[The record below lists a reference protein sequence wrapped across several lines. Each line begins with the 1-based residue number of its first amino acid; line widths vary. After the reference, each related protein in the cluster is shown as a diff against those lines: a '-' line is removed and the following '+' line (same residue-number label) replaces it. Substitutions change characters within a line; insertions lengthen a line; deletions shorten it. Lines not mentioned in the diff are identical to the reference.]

1 MSGDSN
7 WIAPWLLP
15 DGTLPTAEGGAR
27 VLLVLGK
34 GGVGRTTSTALLA
47 HGAHAA
53 GLKVL
58 IVAIDGKSSLHRLC
72 PDGVDVRSVSAGSA
86 LEDYLLDQGFGT
98 FARRLAQSGVIE
110 VVGAAAPGIHDLVV
124 LGKVKQFANAGQHD
138 LVILDAPATGH
149 ATSMLSSVAGLLE
162 IVEGGPIREQAL
174 DVHRLLLDADRCA
187 AVVVTK
193 AETTPVNE
201 SIELISAV
209 QEIGVELASGMINA
223 VEPDGDLSSLS
234 SRELKTLPDS
244 LATSVRVALDRHKR
258 SLKDMERFAEAL
270 QGSVVPIPRIPTA
283 DLSRGDVANLAR
295 HLAGDSDS

>member
-7 WIAPWLLP
+7 WATPWLLP
-15 DGTLPTAEGGAR
+15 DGTLPTADGGAR

-34 GGVGRTTSTALLA
+34 GGVGRTTTTALLA

-58 IVAIDGKSSLHRLC
+58 VVAIDGKSSLHRLC
-72 PDGVDVRSVSAGSA
+72 PNGVDVRSVSAGSA

-138 LVILDAPATGH
+138 LIILDAPATGH
-149 ATSMLSSVAGLLE
+149 ATSMLSSVAGLID

-174 DVHRLLLDADRCA
+174 DVQRLLLNADRCG

-201 SIELISAV
+201 SVELISAIRSV
-209 QEIGVELASGMINA
+209 GVDLAGGVVNA
-223 VEPDGDLSSLS
+223 VEPDGDLINLS
-234 SRELKTLPDS
+234 SRDLNALPD
-244 LATSVRVALDRHKR
+244 ALTESITAAIARHQR
-258 SLKDMERFAEAL
+258 SLNDIKRFSEAL
-270 QGSVVPIPRIPTA
+270 QHTVLSVPKLPTA
-283 DLSRGDVANLAR
+283 DLSEQDLAAIAL
-295 HLAGDSDS
+295 HLVGEQGS

>member
-7 WIAPWLLP
+7 WVAPWLLP

-34 GGVGRTTSTALLA
+34 GGVGRTTTTALLA

-58 IVAIDGKSSLHRLC
+58 VAVIDGKSSLHRLC
-72 PDGVDVRSVSAGSA
+72 PNRVDVRSVSAGSA
-86 LEDYLLDQGFGT
+86 LEDYLLDQGFGA

-138 LVILDAPATGH
+138 LVIVDAPATGH

-174 DVHRLLLDADRCA
+174 DVNRLLLDADRCA

-209 QEIGVELASGMINA
+209 RNIGVELASGVVNA
-223 VEPDGDLSSLS
+223 VEPDGDLISLS
-234 SRELKTLPDS
+234 SQEMKTLPDS
-244 LATSVRVALDRHKR
+244 LAESVHVAIARHRR
-258 SLKDMERFAEAL
+258 SLNDMERFAEAL
-270 QGSVVPIPRIPTA
+270 HGSVVSVPRLPTA
-283 DLSRGDVANLAR
+283 ELREGDIATLAG
-295 HLAGDSDS
+295 HISGDSDS

>member
-7 WIAPWLLP
+7 WATPWLLP
-15 DGTLPTAEGGAR
+15 DGTLPTADGGAR

-34 GGVGRTTSTALLA
+34 GGVGRTTTTALLA

-58 IVAIDGKSSLHRLC
+58 VVAIDGKSSLHRLC
-72 PDGVDVRSVSAGSA
+72 PNGVDVRSVSAGSA

-138 LVILDAPATGH
+138 LIILDAPATGH
-149 ATSMLSSVAGLLE
+149 ATSMLSSVAGLID

-174 DVHRLLLDADRCA
+174 DVQRLLLNADRCG

-201 SIELISAV
+201 SVELISAIRSV
-209 QEIGVELASGMINA
+209 GVDLAGGVVNA
-223 VEPDGDLSSLS
+223 VEPDGDLINLS
-234 SRELKTLPDS
+234 SRDLNALPD
-244 LATSVRVALDRHKR
+244 ALTESITAAIARHQR
-258 SLKDMERFAEAL
+258 SLNDIERFSEAL
-270 QGSVVPIPRIPTA
+270 QHTVLSVPKLPTA
-283 DLSRGDVANLAR
+283 DLSEQDLAAIAL
-295 HLAGDSDS
+295 HLVGEQGS

>member
-7 WIAPWLLP
+7 WATPWLLP
-15 DGTLPTAEGGAR
+15 DGTLPTADGGAR

-34 GGVGRTTSTALLA
+34 GGVGRTTTTALLA

-58 IVAIDGKSSLHRLC
+58 VVAIDGKSSLHRLC
-72 PDGVDVRSVSAGSA
+72 PNGVDVRSISAGSA

-138 LVILDAPATGH
+138 LIILDAPATGH
-149 ATSMLSSVAGLLE
+149 ATSMLSSVAGLID

-174 DVHRLLLDADRCA
+174 DVQRLLLNADRCG

-201 SIELISAV
+201 SVELISAIRSV
-209 QEIGVELASGMINA
+209 GVDLAGGVVNA
-223 VEPDGDLSSLS
+223 VEPDGDLINLS
-234 SRELKTLPDS
+234 SRDLNALPD
-244 LATSVRVALDRHKR
+244 ALTESITAAIARHQR
-258 SLKDMERFAEAL
+258 SLNDIERFSEAL
-270 QGSVVPIPRIPTA
+270 QHTVLSVPKLPTA
-283 DLSRGDVANLAR
+283 DLSEQDLAAIAL
-295 HLAGDSDS
+295 HLVGEQGS

>member
-7 WIAPWLLP
+7 CVAPWLLP
-15 DGTLPTAEGGAR
+15 DGTLPRAERGAR

-34 GGVGRTTSTALLA
+34 GGVGRTTTTALLA
-47 HGAHAA
+47 HGAQAA

-58 IVAIDGKSSLHRLC
+58 VVAIDGKSSLHRLC

-138 LVILDAPATGH
+138 VVILDAPATGH

-174 DVHRLLLDADRCA
+174 DVQRLLLDADRCA

-201 SIELISAV
+201 SVELVSAV
-209 QEIGVELASGMINA
+209 RDVGVGLAAGVVNA
-223 VEPDGDLSSLS
+223 VEPDGDLVGLS
-234 SRELKTLPDS
+234 SRELKMLSDP
-244 LATSVRVALDRHKR
+244 LATSIRAAVVRHQR
-258 SLKDMERFAEAL
+258 SLDDIERFTQAL
-270 QGSVVPIPRIPTA
+270 QVSVLQVAKLPTA
-283 DLSRGDVANLAR
+283 DLAEEDLANLAL
-295 HLAGDSDS
+295 HLPGQTDS

>member
-258 SLKDMERFAEAL
+258 SLNDMERFAEAL

>member
-244 LATSVRVALDRHKR
+244 LATSVRVALDRYRR